1 MELGTQKYGI
11 AGLEKM
17 AFLKLLKN
25 ALSSRGFVSRTAV
38 SLMKEFTQT
47 IATVQVQTS
56 SYDPVDYYVN
66 TACVVKALCN
76 NVSAPLFD
84 RDRCNFVRLD
94 DKGSLE
100 ACLADIDYYVDGFSS
115 IEKLRNLTLQ
125 HQNLYNMSSAK
136 LLEYL
141 NI

>member
-11 AGLEKM
+11 AVLEKKV
-17 AFLKLLKN
+17 FLKLLKN
-25 ALSSRGFVSRTAV
+25 ALFSKGFVSRTAV
-38 SLMKEFTQT
+38 SFIKEFTET
-47 IATVQVQTS
+47 IAMVQVQTS
-56 SYDPVDYYVN
+56 CYDPVDYYVN
-66 TACVVKALCN
+66 IACVVKALSN
-76 NVSAPLFD
+76 NTSAPLFD

-115 IEKLRNLTLQ
+115 IEKLRNLTLH
-125 HQNLYNMSSAK
+125 HQTLYNMSSTK